1 MTSKE
6 NPRFTTVIAN
16 RLWKKLMGQGLIE
29 PVDEITD
36 STVPSNPQLMTFL
49 EETMKA
55 VNYDMKALLRA
66 MLNSAGLPARRL
78 HQGRRAR

>member
-1 MTSKE
+1 VTCLRRLDDLKE

-16 RLWKKLMGQGLIE
+16 RLWKKAMGMGLIE

-49 EETMKA
+49 EETMK
-55 VNYDMKALLRA
+55 D
-66 MLNSAGLPARRL
+66 
-78 HQGRRAR
+78 